1 MRYYRDTLYNISSA
15 LVLFSFLFFFAPSA
29 RALFVRVTRVVS
41 RFQNGAS
48 LSGGENRSGDEGVRA
63 ARSLRRWNQGET
75 FRMKLLRAPG
85 RVMPGGT
92 THLYV
97 TCLRTL
103 SIPLA
108 VEAAL
113 FPCGVHCSRR
123 SPSARRRFLPAVL
136 RPVTKERGR
145 ERKRVKKKDT
155 IEKSERR
162 RTAAADR
169 ISPKLSRVNE

>member
-1 MRYYRDTLYNISSA
+1 MKHACPSERPYGIQGHPVQYIERARFI
-15 LVLFSFLFFFAPSA
+15 FFPFFFAPSA
-29 RALFVRVTRVVS
+29 PALFVRVTRVVS

-48 LSGGENRSGDEGVRA
+48 LSGGENRSGDEGVRTARAA

-75 FRMKLLRAPG
+75 FRMKLQRAPG

-123 SPSARRRFLPAVL
+123 SPSARRRFLPAIL
-136 RPVTKERGR
+136 RPVTKER
-145 ERKRVKKKDT
+145 
-155 IEKSERR
+155 KSE
-162 RTAAADR
+162 
-169 ISPKLSRVNE
+169 

>member
-1 MRYYRDTLYNISSA
+1 MNRDTLYNISSA
-15 LVLFSFLFFFAPSA
+15 LVLFSFPFFSLPPP
-29 RALFVRVTRVVS
+29 ALFVRVTRVVS

-75 FRMKLLRAPG
+75 FRMKLQRAPG
-85 RVMPGGT
+85 RVMPGST

-136 RPVTKERGR
+136 RPVTKERER
-145 ERKRVKKKDT
+145 ERESEWVKKRTRLRKVSDDGRL
-155 IEKSERR
+155 RR
-162 RTAAADR
+162 IGLAR
-169 ISPKLSRVNE
+169 SRAN